1 MNNIAILASGSG
13 TNTENI
19 IRYFSNHPLIRVTLV
34 ATDNPNAYV
43 IERAKTSAVPV
54 VVFSMEE
61 LRNGV
66 LLNILKLNNIDLIVL
81 AGFIKLVPEQVVN
94 AFPGRIVNIHPAL
107 LPAYGGKGM
116 YGNNVHEAVLA
127 NGERESG
134 ITIHYVNNRYDEGDI
149 IFQAKCEV
157 NPSDT
162 PDTLAQKVHVL
173 EYQHYPR
180 VIESLLTSLI

>member
-1 MNNIAILASGSG
+1 
-13 TNTENI
+13 
-19 IRYFSNHPLIRVTLV
+19 
-34 ATDNPNAYV
+34 
-43 IERAKTSAVPV
+43 
-54 VVFSMEE
+54 
-61 LRNGV
+61 
-66 LLNILKLNNIDLIVL
+66 
-81 AGFIKLVPEQVVN
+81 VVN

-162 PDTLAQKVHVL
+162 PDTLAQKVHAL

-180 VIESLLTSLI
+180 VIESLLTSPI